1 MVSVVEAYFGSI
13 IKIAIEN
20 ILVKQPMNEKAKVS
34 YTKSNTELTPDT
46 KLILNADTD
55 EAVPLLTPAAIEH
68 RTENSVDNPCS
79 Y

>member
-1 MVSVVEAYFGSI
+1 
-13 IKIAIEN
+13 
-20 ILVKQPMNEKAKVS
+20 MNEKAKVS